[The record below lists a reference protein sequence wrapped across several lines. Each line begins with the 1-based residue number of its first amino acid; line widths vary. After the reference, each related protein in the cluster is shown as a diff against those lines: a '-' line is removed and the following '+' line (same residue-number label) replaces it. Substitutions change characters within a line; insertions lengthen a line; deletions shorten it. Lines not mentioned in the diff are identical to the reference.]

1 MINKKKVNMADKPE
15 KQAKNRRFVEAGKAT
30 RWKPG
35 QSGNPDGR
43 PPKRECLT
51 SLLKEEIEKVN
62 PEDAEGRTWKELLV
76 LATMQLA
83 LEGNR
88 GALKEIWERMDGKVQ
103 QAVAFEDHQAE
114 KVDVEAAAYR
124 LRLEI
129 ERIAERQKS
138 TNSPSQ

>member
-1 MINKKKVNMADKPE
+1 MTNKPE
-15 KQAKNRRFVEAGKAT
+15 KQEENRRLVEAGKAT

-62 PEDAEGRTWKELLV
+62 PEDTEGRTWKELLV

-83 LEGNR
+83 LKGNR

-114 KVDVEAAAYR
+114 RVDVEAEADR
-124 LRLEI
+124 FMLEL
-129 ERIAERQKS
+129 ERIAQRQKS
-138 TNSPSQ
+138 TEPFSR

>member
-1 MINKKKVNMADKPE
+1 MINKKEVNIADKPE
-15 KQAKNRRFVEAGKAT
+15 EQAENRRFVESGKAT

-62 PEDAEGRTWKELLV
+62 PEDTEGRTWKELLV

-83 LEGNR
+83 LQGNR

-114 KVDVEAAAYR
+114 KVDVEAAAER
-124 LRLEI
+124 FRLEI

-138 TNSPSQ
+138 GTTQ

>member
-1 MINKKKVNMADKPE
+1 MADKPE
-15 KQAKNRRFVEAGKAT
+15 KQAKNRRFVEAGTAT

-62 PEDAEGRTWKELLV
+62 PEDTEGRTWKELLV

-83 LEGNR
+83 LKGNR

-103 QAVAFEDHQAE
+103 QAVAFEDYQAE
-114 KVDVEAAAYR
+114 KVDVEAAAER
-124 LRLEI
+124 FRLEI

-138 TNSPSQ
+138 GTTQ

>member
-1 MINKKKVNMADKPE
+1 LINKKEVNIADKPE
-15 KQAKNRRFVEAGKAT
+15 KQAENRRLVEAGKAT
-30 RWKPG
+30 RWKSG

-51 SLLKEEIEKVN
+51 SLLKEEIERVV
-62 PEDAEGRTWKELLV
+62 PEDPKGRTWKELLV

-83 LEGNR
+83 LKGNR

-114 KVDVEAAAYR
+114 KVDVEAAAEQF
-124 LRLEI
+124 RLEI
-129 ERIAERQKS
+129 KRIAQRQIS
-138 TNSPSQ
+138 TEPLNK

>member
-1 MINKKKVNMADKPE
+1 M
-15 KQAKNRRFVEAGKAT
+15 EAGKAT
-30 RWKPG
+30 RWKPD

-62 PEDAEGRTWKELLV
+62 PEDTERRTWKELLV

-83 LEGNR
+83 LKGNR

-114 KVDVEAAAYR
+114 KVDVEAAAER
-124 LRLEI
+124 FRLEI
-129 ERIAERQKS
+129 KRIAERQKS
-138 TNSPSQ
+138 T

>member
-1 MINKKKVNMADKPE
+1 MTNKKGVSSANKPE
-15 KQAKNRRFVEAGKAT
+15 KQAENRRFMEAGKAT

-35 QSGNPDGR
+35 QSGNLDGR

-51 SLLKEEIEKVN
+51 SFLKEEIEKVN
-62 PEDAEGRTWKELLV
+62 PEDTEGRTWKELLV

-83 LEGNR
+83 LKGNR

-114 KVDVEAAAYR
+114 KVDVEAAAER
-124 LRLEI
+124 FRLEI
-129 ERIAERQKS
+129 KRIAEPQKS
-138 TNSPSQ
+138 T

>member
-1 MINKKKVNMADKPE
+1 LINKKEVKIADKPE
-15 KQAKNRRFVEAGKAT
+15 KQAENRRFVEAGKAT

-43 PPKRECLT
+43 PPKKECLT

-62 PEDAEGRTWKELLV
+62 PEDTEGRTWKELLV
-76 LATMQLA
+76 LATMQWA
-83 LEGNR
+83 LKGNR
-88 GALKEIWERMDGKVQ
+88 GALKEVWERVDGKVQ

-114 KVDVEAAAYR
+114 RVDVEAAGEQF
-124 LRLEI
+124 RLEI

-138 TNSPSQ
+138 TEPLNK